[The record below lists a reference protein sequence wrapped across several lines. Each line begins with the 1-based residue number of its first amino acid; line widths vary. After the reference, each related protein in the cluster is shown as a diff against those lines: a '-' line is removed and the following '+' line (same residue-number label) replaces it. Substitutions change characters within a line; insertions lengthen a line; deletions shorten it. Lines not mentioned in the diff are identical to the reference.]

1 MWCNAITQWWQTR
14 MWRHGDTRRAMM
26 NQTYDVPSSRELA
39 PTRLIQRKE
48 RSYYAEVKAT
58 QLDEQSGII
67 DGLIGFAFETLG
79 ARHLDLRVVDA
90 QRSAC
95 RTA

>member
-1 MWCNAITQWWQTR
+1 
-14 MWRHGDTRRAMM
+14 M
-26 NQTYDVPSSRELA
+26 NHTYDVPSSRELA
-39 PTRLIQRKE
+39 PTRLLERAE

-67 DGLIGFAFETLG
+67 DRLIGLAFETLD

-95 RTA
+95 RSA

>member
-1 MWCNAITQWWQTR
+1 
-14 MWRHGDTRRAMM
+14 MM
-26 NQTYDVPSSRELA
+26 KQAYDDPTSRELA
-39 PTRLIQRKE
+39 PTRLLQRAE
-48 RSYYAEVKAT
+48 RSYYAEVKAS

-67 DGLIGFAFETLG
+67 DGLIGLAFETLG
-79 ARHLDLRVVDA
+79 ARHLDLRVVDG

>member
-1 MWCNAITQWWQTR
+1 
-14 MWRHGDTRRAMM
+14 M
-26 NQTYDVPSSRELA
+26 NHTHDAPSPRELA
-39 PTRLIQRKE
+39 PARLLQRAE

-58 QLDEQSGII
+58 QLDEQSSVI
-67 DGLIGFAFETLG
+67 DGLIGLAFETLG
-79 ARHLDLRVVDA
+79 ARHLDLRIVDA

>member
-1 MWCNAITQWWQTR
+1 
-14 MWRHGDTRRAMM
+14 M
-26 NQTYDVPSSRELA
+26 NHTYDVPASREPA
-39 PTRLIQRKE
+39 PARLLQRAE
-48 RSYYAEVKAT
+48 HSYYAEVKAT

-67 DGLIGFAFETLG
+67 DGLIGLAFETLG
-79 ARHLDLRVVDA
+79 ARHLDLRIVDA

>member
-1 MWCNAITQWWQTR
+1 
-14 MWRHGDTRRAMM
+14 MM
-26 NQTYDVPSSRELA
+26 NHTYDAPMSCELA
-39 PTRLIQRKE
+39 PAPLLQRAE
-48 RSYYAEVKAT
+48 RSYYAEVKAS

-67 DGLIGFAFETLG
+67 DGLIGLAFETLG
-79 ARHLDLRVVDA
+79 AHHLDLRVVDV